1 MMQSPSPLILIIDD
15 EASIRDGCRQAL
27 EKSGYA
33 VLDAGEGNEGIK
45 IARDAKPDIALIDLK
60 MPGISGMEII
70 EILSRDIPDT
80 VLIMITGYATIVSAV
95 EAIQKGTYDYLP
107 KPFSPDQLRAV
118 TRRAI
123 EHRNLKIETRRLR
136 EEKDRMEKSFITFVS
151 HEMRS
156 PLVVIR
162 QYIEAL
168 NAVAGDR
175 LDRDMTE
182 IIRRCGARI
191 QGLEILVEHW
201 LDISRIGEGSF
212 AWKKEP
218 LKLLQLIG
226 QSMEEMAPACKEKG
240 ILLET
245 DLPDQLPEILGDQES
260 LLRVFANIIG
270 NAIKYTPEKG
280 QITLSAKSDDY
291 YVTVHVS
298 DTGAGMPPDKL
309 PFIFEPFYR
318 VRGKE
323 ERQRGS
329 GLGLTFCKRIM
340 ELHGGEIA
348 VASTEGQGSTF
359 LLKFLTHRQTQ
370 QRMDHPSVGPATPF
384 RPL

>member
-1 MMQSPSPLILIIDD
+1 MTRPPVPLILVIDD

-33 VLDAGEGNEGIK
+33 VLDAAEGNEGIQ
-45 IARDAKPDIALIDLK
+45 IAREAKPDIVLVDLK

-70 EILSRDIPDT
+70 EVLARDVPDT
-80 VLIMITGYATIVSAV
+80 VLVMITGYATIVSAV

-107 KPFSPDQLRAV
+107 KPFSPDQLRSV
-118 TRRAI
+118 VRRAV

-136 EEKDRMEKSFITFVS
+136 EEKDRMEKNFITFVS

-168 NAVAGDR
+168 KALAGDR
-175 LDRDMTE
+175 LDGEVAE
-182 IIRRCGARI
+182 IINRCSARLE
-191 QGLEILVEHW
+191 GLEMLVEHW

-212 AWKKEP
+212 VWKKEP
-218 LKLLQLIG
+218 LDLRELIG
-226 QSMEEMAPACKEKG
+226 QSVEEMAPICGGKG
-240 ILLET
+240 ILLSA
-245 DLPDQLPEILGDQES
+245 DLPDGLPEILGDRDS

-270 NAIKYTPEKG
+270 NATKYTPEKG
-280 QITLSAKSDDY
+280 SITLRAASGDG
-291 YVTVHVS
+291 YVTVTIS
-298 DTGAGMPPDKL
+298 DTGTGIPADKL

-329 GLGLTFCKRIM
+329 GLGLTFCKKIM
-340 ELHGGEIA
+340 ELHGGGIM
-348 VASTEGQGSTF
+348 ASSVEGKGTSF
-359 LLKFLTHRQTQ
+359 LLKFRKHL
-370 QRMDHPSVGPATPF
+370 
-384 RPL
+384 

>member
-1 MMQSPSPLILIIDD
+1 MTKPPTPLILIIDD

-33 VLDAGEGNEGIK
+33 VVDAGEGEAGIQ
-45 IARDAKPDIALIDLK
+45 IAREARPDIALIDLK

-70 EILSRDIPDT
+70 DILSRDLPDT
-80 VLIMITGYATIVSAV
+80 VLVMITGYATIVSAV

-107 KPFSPDQLRAV
+107 KPFSPDQLRSAV
-118 TRRAI
+118 RRAI

-136 EEKDRMEKSFITFVS
+136 DEKERMEKSFITFVS

-168 NAVAGDR
+168 KAIAGDR
-175 LDRDMTE
+175 LDQETAQ
-182 IIRRCGARI
+182 IIERCSIRL
-191 QGLEILVEHW
+191 QGLETLVEHW

-212 AWKKEP
+212 VWKKES
-218 LKLLQLIG
+218 LDLRQLIG
-226 QSMEEMAPACKEKG
+226 RSMEEMAPICKEKG
-240 ILLET
+240 IALAAES
-245 DLPDQLPEILGDQES
+245 PDQLPEILGDPES
-260 LLRVFANIIG
+260 LLRVFTNIIG
-270 NAIKYTPEKG
+270 NATKYTPEAGK
-280 QITLSAKSDDY
+280 ITLAATGDGGSVAIRI
-291 YVTVHVS
+291 S
-298 DTGAGMPPDKL
+298 DTGTGIPADKL

-329 GLGLTFCKRIM
+329 GLGLTFCKKIM
-340 ELHGGEIA
+340 ELHGGEIS
-348 VASTEGQGSTF
+348 VSSEEGRGTTF
-359 LLKFLTHRQTQ
+359 WLKFLPHLPPKPGKGMRA
-370 QRMDHPSVGPATPF
+370 S
-384 RPL
+384 